1 MLLRL
6 LTRRGLL
13 PGAREE
19 GLRLRHHGDDGLLD
33 LRVERDLLRGLLQ
46 ADDHDGQRLRRQH
59 GGLAAEVLLLE
70 GALESNVKPLQFD
83 SIRGRKQPVHR
94 LNKSIESI

>member
-1 MLLRL
+1 MLLLRL

-33 LRVERDLLRGLLQ
+33 LRVDRDGLRGLLQ
-46 ADDHDGQRLRRQH
+46 ADDDAAQGLRRQH
-59 GGLAAEVLLLE
+59 GLLAAEVLLLE
-70 GALESNVKPLQFD
+70 GALAGVGQHGEAPRHKIDKVALVD
-83 SIRGRKQPVHR
+83 CI
-94 LNKSIESI
+94 KSK